1 MEYKYPFQ
9 NPELPEEQR
18 IDNFLSLLT
27 KEEKLLCLNS
37 HNIDIDR
44 LGVKIAGQV
53 EGYHGAAMGGPGR
66 WGGENPIPTT
76 QFCQAYGLGE
86 TWDPD
91 IVKQAAEAE
100 AIEFRYIFHRLGR
113 GGLVVRAPNADLGR
127 DPRWGRTEE
136 CFGEDPFFNAEMSV
150 AVVKGLQGDHP
161 KYIRTAAL
169 LKHFLGNSNE
179 DTRTSSSSDF
189 DERLFREY
197 YSYPFM
203 KGFTEGKANCYMT
216 AYNKYNGIPCIMHPF
231 IKDITIAEWGLDG
244 IVCTDGG
251 ALGLLVTDHKYFDN
265 NRDATA
271 ACIKAGISQFLDN
284 LYIQGVEEALGEGI
298 ITIDEIEEV
307 IRRNF
312 RIMIRLGLFDPKE
325 MVPYTEVGEVEP
337 WNSDLHKSLARR
349 VTQKSIVLLKN
360 QENLLP
366 LDADSLNSI
375 AVIGNK
381 ADKVFLDW
389 YSGDLPY
396 SVTPLEGIKNR
407 LGGRTTVTFVSDNTN
422 NQAVSAAEKSDVAIV
437 ILGNDPVSGNLDWAV
452 TQMDSEGREAA
463 DRKTITLETGDE
475 ELLQQVLK
483 ANRNTILVLV
493 SNFPYAINK
502 AQDTVTAILHMT
514 QNSQEMGNALADVIF
529 GDYNPA
535 GRLVQTWPKSLE
547 QVPDL
552 MDYNIRNGR
561 TYMYFQG
568 EPLYPFGFGLS
579 YTNFEY
585 SNLNLSPVKI
595 KEDDTITVTF
605 DVRNSGNRDGEEV
618 AQLYVEHIDSLVER
632 PGKELKGFKRVM
644 VKAGEKVTVR
654 LNLSAR
660 DTACWNVDKK
670 SWIVEPGDIRIKVG
684 GSSAEEDL
692 KLSGVIT
699 VG

>member
-1 MEYKYPFQ
+1 MEYKYPFL
-9 NPELPEEQR
+9 NPDLPEEER

-27 KEEKLLCLNS
+27 KEEKILCLNS
-37 HNIDIDR
+37 RNINIAR

-53 EGYHGAAMGGPGR
+53 EGYHGAAMGGPGK
-66 WGGENPIPTT
+66 WGGENPFPTT

-91 IVKQAAEAE
+91 IVQQAAEAE
-100 AIEFRYIFHRLGR
+100 AIEFRYIYHKLGR
-113 GGLVVRAPNADLGR
+113 GGLVVRAPNADLAR

-136 CFGEDPFFNAEMSV
+136 CFGEDPFFNGVMSV

-231 IKDITIAEWGLDG
+231 IKDITIGEWGLDG

-271 ACIKAGISQFLDN
+271 ACIKAGISQFLDD
-284 LYIQGVEEALGEGI
+284 LHIKGVDEALNEGI

-312 RIMIRLGLFDPKE
+312 RIMIRLGLFDPGE
-325 MVPYTEVGEVEP
+325 MVPYTEVGDVEP
-337 WNSDLHKSLARR
+337 WNWDRHKSLVRK
-349 VTQKSIVLLKN
+349 VTQKSLVLIKN
-360 QENLLP
+360 HQNLLP
-366 LDADSLNSI
+366 LCEDSLKSV

-381 ADKVFLDW
+381 ADRVFLDW

-396 SVTPLEGIKNR
+396 NVTPLEGIKNR
-407 LGGRTTVTFVSDNTN
+407 LGSKATVTYAADNSS
-422 NQAVSAAEKSDVAIV
+422 NQAVRAAEKSDVAIV
-437 ILGNDPVSGNLDWAV
+437 ILGNDPVSGNLEWAV

-463 DRKTITLETGDE
+463 DRRTITLEPQDE

-502 AQDTVTAILHMT
+502 AQDTVPAILHMT

-585 SNLNLSPVKI
+585 SNLNLSSCEI
-595 KEDDTITVTF
+595 NEDETITVTF
-605 DVRNSGNRDGEEV
+605 DICNVGDRDGEEV
-618 AQLYVEHIDSLVER
+618 AQLYIEHINSLVDR
-632 PGKELKGFKRVM
+632 PGKALKGFRRVM
-644 VKAGEKVTVR
+644 VKAGEKITVQFK
-654 LNLSAR
+654 LSAR
-660 DTACWNVDKK
+660 DTAYWNTDKK
-670 SWIVEPGDIRIKVG
+670 SWTVENGDIRIKVG

-692 KLSGVIT
+692 KLSGIIT
-699 VG
+699 VS